1 MFLLFFG
8 LKAHSQG
15 PNLGPKF
22 RPISDFL
29 QAQQAN
35 KPAKPKATAPVF
47 YHAKALVGQPTRT
60 PSSPR
65 SCLAQLRAGSRPA
78 LHARLHRSDS
88 TPARVSRLQ
97 LLRFCTS
104 MLVTHQLTS
113 PLTRTPPHEL
123 ALQLHPEAP
132 YPRLQASHDHSS
144 LLQTAPPANNHA
156 QVCSPLHTADAK
168 VASTSPLRHATKKPA
183 TCMPTNPLQFSPTLT
198 PCIAHA
204 DLMQHASHFAAENSA
219 ESQDTWSWRHGLGK
233 RQRSSAMNQD
243 KKEEPKVQKEVHVE
257 AERGFFSVY

>member
-1 MFLLFFG
+1 M
-8 LKAHSQG
+8 
-15 PNLGPKF
+15 GPKF

-47 YHAKALVGQPTRT
+47 YHTKALVGQPTRT

-113 PLTRTPPHEL
+113 PSTWTPPMSWPSNCTQKLHTHVCKQAMITPACSRRHRQQTITPRS
-123 ALQLHPEAP
+123 ALPYTQQTPRLPALHPLDTRP
-132 YPRLQASHDHSS
+132 KSPRPACPLTLCSF
-144 LLQTAPPANNHA
+144 LLH
-156 QVCSPLHTADAK
+156 
-168 VASTSPLRHATKKPA
+168 
-183 TCMPTNPLQFSPTLT
+183 
-198 PCIAHA
+198 
-204 DLMQHASHFAAENSA
+204 
-219 ESQDTWSWRHGLGK
+219 
-233 RQRSSAMNQD
+233 
-243 KKEEPKVQKEVHVE
+243 
-257 AERGFFSVY
+257 